1 MTLVI
6 RLEVPYLKNIMK
18 LNFQSI
24 KYWRIKL
31 TKRISIIQNN

>member
-6 RLEVPYLKNIMK
+6 KPEVPYLKNIMK

-24 KYWRIKL
+24 KYLRIKL